1 MVMLLSSPLWGG
13 GTSGFSVTFPAT
25 ATNWGQV
32 SDIALL
38 LSDGTTKPFVDYS
51 VVSGQTIENVVGI
64 RCTVHDPYFILKMTL
79 SKGEIA
85 QTYPGPSFVIITAPA
100 ASVTP
105 YGAGNNGFW
114 WPLSDTVISSIEIY
128 NTD

>member
-85 QTYPGPSFVIITAPA
+85 QTYPGPSFVITTAPA